1 MQVGSLP
8 LVPSPETTVVLD
20 DDPTGT
26 QAMRDVTVVLRWHD
40 HEIER
45 IPGQERSLHVLT
57 NSRSLTG
64 PGAAEVVESA
74 ARASIRARPAARVIL
89 RGDSTLRGHLVEE
102 YEALRLVI
110 APHATPPLLLVPA
123 LPTAGRVTVA
133 GVHSLRQDGRLV
145 PLHLTEYAADGALSY
160 GDSTLVRWAE
170 ERSAGRFRADDGVEV
185 GLGPLREQGA
195 PVVAAA
201 IEAASVHGRPA
212 VVAPDAE
219 TDADL
224 ESIAA
229 GLRLAEAAGRRP
241 IVRCAP
247 AFAAILTGTRAESFV
262 PPPSPAAGVLVLCG
276 SFVSATTAQ
285 LEELERAHPGTSV
298 TAGVAPLAGDGAEA
312 EISRLAGAASSL
324 LARGRLAVIAT
335 ERSRDPDL
343 VDASA
348 QRRIAEA
355 LATVADRVPAGVLI
369 AKGGI
374 TAAVTASHGLHAA
387 TARVIGPLLP
397 GVSYW
402 RLDRGQ
408 SYVVVPGNVGDARL
422 LADLVDLLVGGSR
435 P

>member
-1 MQVGSLP
+1 MAS
-8 LVPSPETTVVLD
+8 SETTVVLD

-26 QAMRDVTVVLRWHD
+26 QAMCDVTIVLRWDD

-45 IPGQERSLHVLT
+45 IPGPERSLHVLT

-64 PGAAEVVESA
+64 SEATEVVASA

-102 YEALRLVI
+102 YEALRSVI
-110 APHATPPLLLVPA
+110 APHAKPPPLLLVPA
-123 LPTAGRVTVA
+123 LPAAGRVTIS
-133 GVHSLRQDGRLV
+133 GVHSVRQDGRLV

-160 GDSTLVRWAE
+160 ADAKLVRWAE

-185 GLGPLREQGA
+185 GLGLLREQGA

-201 IEAASVHGRPA
+201 IEAASLHSRPS

-219 TDADL
+219 TDGDL

-229 GLRLAEAAGRRP
+229 GLRLAEASGCRP
-241 IVRCAP
+241 IVRCSP

-262 PPPSPAAGVLVLCG
+262 APPPLSAGVLVLCG

-285 LEELERAHPGTSV
+285 LEELERAHPGISV
-298 TAGVAPLAGDGAEA
+298 TASVGRLAGDGAEA
-312 EISRLAGAASSL
+312 EVQRLAEAAAGL
-324 LARGRLAVIAT
+324 LERGRLAVVAT
-335 ERSRDPDL
+335 ERARDPEL

-374 TAAVTASHGLHAA
+374 TAAVTASSGLHAA
-387 TARVIGPLLP
+387 SARVIGPLLP

-402 RLDRGQ
+402 QLDRGQ
-408 SYVVVPGNVGDARL
+408 SYIVVPGNVGDGGL
-422 LADLVDLLVGGSR
+422 LVDLVDLVVGGSR